1 MTVIPAPD
9 RSRGQAPA
17 GIQAKYSWIPVFT
30 GMTPKTY
37 MIFDKVVI
45 SSGTDGHKI
54 DVTPLL
60 LDPDNFFGDHQ
71 VDHLVKFKDTYTKII
86 GKYQGQFGPWNLKNI
101 EKNQIFVLENY
112 FDDAKHLMD
121 NINNIAQK
129 IVFNSV
135 FYHDTGIAKEYFEL
149 AKEGYK
155 LLTKHEKQFKIKDKN
170 ILAIS
175 LERAGL
181 ITTRLALGK
190 SQNAKL
196 DQEIRVV
203 TKRTHLKGEAATNLS
218 VTVLWR
224 DKEQLKQIN
233 KKEILISDFVNPA
246 SGASSMAFVLAIK
259 KLGIMPSKIFHR
271 SVSLTQAGTLLMKKA
286 LTELGIESVFY
297 SVGVASTLSPNYYL
311 IGNRAVADAG
321 HILRHFLPKE

>member
-1 MTVIPAPD
+1 
-9 RSRGQAPA
+9 
-17 GIQAKYSWIPVFT
+17 
-30 GMTPKTY
+30 

-45 SSGTDGHKI
+45 QSGKGGQKI

-60 LDPDNFFGDHQ
+60 LDPDNFFGDHE

-86 GKYQGQFGPWNLKNI
+86 GKYHGQFGEWKLKDL
-101 EKNQIFVLENY
+101 EKNQIFILENY
-112 FDDAKHLMD
+112 YDNAKYLMD
-121 NINNIAQK
+121 KVNKIAQK

-149 AKEGYK
+149 AKEGYG
-155 LLTKHEKQFKIKDKN
+155 LLTKHEKQFKIEDKN
-170 ILAIS
+170 IPAIS

-181 ITTRLALGK
+181 ITTRLTLGK

-196 DQEIRVV
+196 KNEIRVV
-203 TKRTHLKGEAATNLS
+203 TKRTHLKGEPTTNLS

-224 DKEQLKQIN
+224 DKEKLRQIN
-233 KKEILISDFVNPA
+233 NQPILISDFVNPA
-246 SGASSMAFVLAIK
+246 SGASSAAFVLAAE
-259 KLGIMPSKIFHR
+259 KLGVKPSKIFHR
-271 SVSLTQAGTLLMKKA
+271 SVSLTQAGVLLMKKA
-286 LTELGIESVFY
+286 LTEMGIESVFY
-297 SVGVASTLSPNYYL
+297 SVGVASELSPNYYL